1 MRWTCVV
8 AVLALGAAD
17 SVIAAVTNADWTRLV
32 QNADEQEF
40 TFFGAQTSS
49 CMSID
54 DALRARLFIA
64 SLTIVWRLLALAASG
79 K

>member
-8 AVLALGAAD
+8 AVLALGAAALGD
-17 SVIAAVTNADWTRLV
+17 CGTI
-32 QNADEQEF
+32 QNADKQEF

-49 CMSID
+49 CVSID
-54 DALRARLFIA
+54 DALRAGLFITR
-64 SLTIVWRLLALAASG
+64 LTIAWRLLALAASG

>member
-1 MRWTCVV
+1 MRWWVV
-8 AVLALGAAD
+8 DAAESRARLGTPLQPVND
-17 SVIAAVTNADWTRLV
+17 K
-32 QNADEQEF
+32 QEF

-54 DALRARLFIA
+54 HALRARLFIA
-64 SLTIVWRLLALAASG
+64 SLTTVWRLLALAASG